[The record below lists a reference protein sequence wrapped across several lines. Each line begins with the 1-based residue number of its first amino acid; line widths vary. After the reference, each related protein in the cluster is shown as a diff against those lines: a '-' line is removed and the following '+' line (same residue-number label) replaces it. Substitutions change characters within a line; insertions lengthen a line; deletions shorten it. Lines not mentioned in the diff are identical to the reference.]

1 MRRLLFLLGIIFLAS
16 VGVFS
21 QTVTDCP
28 HPDGCVVIS
37 RAAAIKSL
45 VDADTVKAQAAQIKV
60 LEQAVKDA
68 QDNTHKMAIEFA
80 RVSGEVTAL
89 KQNAVSDRAI
99 ITAIIPLMRKKCMPF
114 SFCL

>member
-1 MRRLLFLLGIIFLAS
+1 MKRLFILATIILFGVIGALA
-16 VGVFS
+16 
-21 QTVTDCP
+21 QCP
-28 HPDGCVVIS
+28 PDMVCIS
-37 RAAAIKSL
+37 PEAARKAL
-45 VDADTVKAQAAQIKV
+45 VDADTVKAQALEIKA

-99 ITAIIPLMRKKCMPF
+99 IEILLKSAKPKRIGFINIF
-114 SFCL
+114 